1 MKNIFPIQEQGPF
14 LIIVYFWQREILN
27 PDTELLSAV
36 YAAIKIA

>member
-14 LIIVYFWQREILN
+14 LIIVYFWRREILN

-36 YAAIKIA
+36 YAAIKIV